1 MVACLKRKD
10 QKILSLI
17 QRKWLDG
24 VEIRQHKF
32 IMDYYREHGEIMG
45 VKSFCERFKL
55 DSGTVD
61 SRPSYYLNNVKER
74 FIFATMTDNIP
85 RILRGIKDD
94 PREKL
99 FELQSLIG
107 MLSVD
112 AVESKDV
119 LYSDDVEA
127 RKADY
132 EERMK
137 SLGVTYLSMGCDDLD
152 KTFFGYRKQ
161 DLITIGGK
169 AGQGKSWLLVY
180 LAYLLEQTIL
190 DRMEATEETFG
201 DILFI
206 TNEMGEEAPL

>member
-24 VEIRQHKF
+24 AEIRQYKF

-94 PREKL
+94 PRESC
-99 FELQSLIG
+99 SL
-107 MLSVD
+107 
-112 AVESKDV
+112 
-119 LYSDDVEA
+119 
-127 RKADY
+127 
-132 EERMK
+132 
-137 SLGVTYLSMGCDDLD
+137 
-152 KTFFGYRKQ
+152 
-161 DLITIGGK
+161 
-169 AGQGKSWLLVY
+169 
-180 LAYLLEQTIL
+180 
-190 DRMEATEETFG
+190 
-201 DILFI
+201 
-206 TNEMGEEAPL
+206 